1 MVQTLEVKASDKH
14 LLVVNEE
21 NCWLDVDGTVLLGID
36 QNEVGWMLMV
46 GL

>member
-21 NCWLDVDGTVLLGID
+21 HCWLDVDGTVLLGKWVLIKMRLA
-36 QNEVGWMLMV
+36 GC
-46 GL
+46 